1 MADAGQDQ
9 GTARPRTSAELSPQ
23 EQGPWWRDARRR
35 TRAAVVVFAALAL
48 AGILFPA
55 FTNYLFAGD
64 RRVMVV
70 TMAPNA
76 GQEARQALKDACG
89 DLPGISVVADRG
101 NPDPRIQGR
110 FPVRFDIADTTPAQ
124 EAALQ
129 ACFNQHE
136 DLGIV
141 GFLPENDGN

>member
-1 MADAGQDQ
+1 
-9 GTARPRTSAELSPQ
+9 
-23 EQGPWWRDARRR
+23 
-35 TRAAVVVFAALAL
+35 
-48 AGILFPA
+48 
-55 FTNYLFAGD
+55 
-64 RRVMVV
+64 MVV

-89 DLPGISVVADRG
+89 GLPGISVVADRG

-129 ACFNQHE
+129 SCLNDNE